1 MDDPCSHTVPID
13 PVCPPPNGLDIL
25 HITDTSITLTWN
37 HVNHVD
43 IINGTKIA
51 YYAIECWMDGHEDSP
66 ILRTTN
72 NNSVTIEPLVPNN
85 FYFVQ
90 VRAVC
95 NDITGSAIN
104 GPACHILEL
113 RTTRDIKRLAHIIKS
128 TTSKKNVTEISGI
141 GTYSLTLKEHQ
152 GTPTPGVG
160 HYIFGELSYSALYG
174 KRRRRT
180 ILVLG
185 ATGSGKTT
193 WINAMVNYMLDVKWD
208 DNFRFKLIDE
218 PVDISQAH
226 SQTDKVTTYDLYH
239 MKGSRL
245 EYSLTVV
252 DTPGFGDTQGIEKDN
267 EIMDLIQKYFQS
279 RHGVQQLEAVCFVV
293 QASLPRL
300 TTTQKYIFDKIL
312 SIFSQDIKDNIQLMV
327 TFADNAEPPVLEA
340 VKKAGIPLT
349 MSPHKFSSSVFFES
363 MKNEANKFYFD
374 MSIESFNRFFDDLS
388 RMKTKSLSLTG
399 EVLDER
405 KRLHVLVEGLQ
416 IRIEIK
422 LTRVNELEKI
432 KKFLTENQAKMA
444 ANINNFK
451 FNVFVPKLIDI
462 RDTSQFTTN
471 CRKCEMTC
479 HFPCRQDSDGNKNK
493 CSVMS
498 PTGCCRICNCMW
510 TDHFNQTYRYEM
522 VKEKQSLD
530 FIRQLY
536 QGPPGEIMSND
547 VLLDKIRKDIDE
559 DEKQLLEMMHA
570 TSQHIWRLDDIA
582 LRPHSFSTA
591 AYIDLM
597 IETEKV
603 NNRPGLQERIARLQK
618 LRDNAKFLQIVVEQ
632 EKSLHEPL
640 QRRNTVDQIDLTM
653 MKTELE
659 KIRRRSETGAGP
671 MN

>member
-1 MDDPCSHTVPID
+1 M
-13 PVCPPPNGLDIL
+13 
-25 HITDTSITLTWN
+25 
-37 HVNHVD
+37 
-43 IINGTKIA
+43 KIA

-85 FYFVQ
+85 VYFVQ

-174 KRRRRT
+174 QRRRRT

-363 MKNEANKFYFD
+363 MKN
-374 MSIESFNRFFDDLS
+374 
-388 RMKTKSLSLTG
+388 
-399 EVLDER
+399 
-405 KRLHVLVEGLQ
+405 
-416 IRIEIK
+416 
-422 LTRVNELEKI
+422 
-432 KKFLTENQAKMA
+432 
-444 ANINNFK
+444 
-451 FNVFVPKLIDI
+451 
-462 RDTSQFTTN
+462 
-471 CRKCEMTC
+471 
-479 HFPCRQDSDGNKNK
+479 
-493 CSVMS
+493 
-498 PTGCCRICNCMW
+498 
-510 TDHFNQTYRYEM
+510 
-522 VKEKQSLD
+522 
-530 FIRQLY
+530 
-536 QGPPGEIMSND
+536 
-547 VLLDKIRKDIDE
+547 
-559 DEKQLLEMMHA
+559 
-570 TSQHIWRLDDIA
+570 
-582 LRPHSFSTA
+582 
-591 AYIDLM
+591 
-597 IETEKV
+597 
-603 NNRPGLQERIARLQK
+603 
-618 LRDNAKFLQIVVEQ
+618 
-632 EKSLHEPL
+632 
-640 QRRNTVDQIDLTM
+640 
-653 MKTELE
+653 
-659 KIRRRSETGAGP
+659 
-671 MN
+671 